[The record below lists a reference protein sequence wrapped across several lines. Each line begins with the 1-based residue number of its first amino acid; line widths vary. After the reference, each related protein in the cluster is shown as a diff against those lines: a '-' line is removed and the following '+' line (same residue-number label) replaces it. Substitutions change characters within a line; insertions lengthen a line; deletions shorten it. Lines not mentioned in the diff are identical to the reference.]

1 MLDAILQLTSDER
14 ELRIKQIEEELE
26 SLESEKSSLLQELF
40 ELDQI

>member
-26 SLESEKSSLLQELF
+26 GLESEKSRLLQELL
-40 ELDQI
+40 EIDQV